1 MDGDGLS
8 GNRTVHVRNWRVV
21 WPWGG
26 QAAMVALDRSL
37 SFLAGITLAAIAVG
51 MML

>member
-1 MDGDGLS
+1 MDCDGLS
-8 GNRTVHVRNWRVV
+8 GNRTAHVRNWRVV

-37 SFLAGITLAAIAVG
+37 SFLAGIMLAGLAAG
-51 MML
+51 MLL